1 MHIFQRKIKQGG
13 GIIVYIKNHIDFKN
27 VKLQQDYNTESVWI
41 DINLIKEE
49 WVRLGIFYRPPDNSE
64 YLNDIII
71 ENINESIDNLG
82 LEKPVIILGDFNL
95 SNINWDNLK
104 GSNSTEDKFINCFQN
119 NFLEQLVNFKT
130 RGNNILD
137 LILTNHSELINNIHS
152 YMPLG
157 NSDHSGIC
165 FEIYA
170 NLKHKENNEKVFNF
184 RKGNYNKFR
193 ELLSLINWED
203 VFRDKTCSE
212 MWAIFKDIIEKIQL
226 ECIPKIKLRA
236 STNKKPGWWTSE
248 IQRTI
253 KDKENAYKDLINSN
267 YNIIQL
273 DVFRSIRNKLNK
285 LIKKNK
291 RLEQIKISK
300 EIKNPK
306 KFFSYFNSKKKFK
319 SIIKLIR
326 KDNEIAYNDNH
337 IVEIFNNYF
346 SSIFNNKNGNDKV
359 KLLDNI
365 EGHLINNIEI
375 NKNIICKYISSL
387 DIGKAAGPDGL
398 SARILKEGMNSI
410 STALDIIFRKSLCT
424 SEVPEDWTIA
434 NVTPVYKNGCR
445 ESVENYRPISL
456 TSVVCR
462 LLERIIKDS
471 FVSCLQECNII
482 NNSQHG
488 FMKGRSCLTNLL
500 EYINYVTEQ
509 VDCGNAVDVI
519 YLDFAKAF
527 DKVCHVKLISKLQS
541 LGIGGNLLSWI
552 RNWLNNRKQRVVLN
566 GIKSDWMNVESG
578 VPQGSVLGPLLFV
591 LYINDLEIGLG
602 SKVWKFADDTK
613 IVRSIKSINDN
624 CYLQKDLDRL
634 QNWANEN
641 QMEFNVKKCKV
652 MHIGNN
658 NIRFNYEMSENWLD
672 ECWSERDLGIKIDSN
687 MNFSG
692 QSLEARNKAN
702 RMLGFIGRNVTYK
715 SKEVVRRLY
724 NSYVRPH
731 LEYSVQAWRPH
742 LRKDISMLEA
752 VQRRAT
758 RMVPCLRKL
767 DYKDRLKELNLYS
780 VERRYMR
787 GDMIEVYKILNGIDS
802 IRVNEFFE
810 MFDRSITRGNSYKI
824 KMKHSRLD
832 MRKYSFALRVVGN
845 WNSLSDNAVTSQ
857 SLDVFKSRLDKE
869 MDRWNYVN

>member
-1 MHIFQRKIKQGG
+1 MKK
-13 GIIVYIKNHIDFKN
+13 Y
-27 VKLQQDYNTESVWI
+27 
-41 DINLIKEE
+41 
-49 WVRLGIFYRPPDNSE
+49 
-64 YLNDIII
+64 
-71 ENINESIDNLG
+71 SI
-82 LEKPVIILGDFNL
+82 
-95 SNINWDNLK
+95 
-104 GSNSTEDKFINCFQN
+104 
-119 NFLEQLVNFKT
+119 
-130 RGNNILD
+130 
-137 LILTNHSELINNIHS
+137 
-152 YMPLG
+152 
-157 NSDHSGIC
+157 
-165 FEIYA
+165 
-170 NLKHKENNEKVFNF
+170 F

-203 VFRDKTCSE
+203 VFRDKSCSE
-212 MWAIFKDIIEKIQL
+212 MWAIFIDIIEKIQL
-226 ECIPKIKLRA
+226 ECIPKIKLRT
-236 STNKKPGWWTSE
+236 STNKKPGWWTSD
-248 IQRTI
+248 IQRII
-253 KDKENAYKDLINSN
+253 KDKEKAYKDLINSN
-267 YNIIQL
+267 YNIVQL
-273 DVFRSIRNKLNK
+273 EIFRGIRNKLNK

-291 RLEQIKISK
+291 RLEQIKISR
-300 EIKNPK
+300 EYKNTK

-319 SIIKLIR
+319 NTIKLI
-326 KDNEIAYNDNH
+326 KKGNEIGYNDNQ
-337 IVEIFNNYF
+337 IVKIFNNHF
-346 SSIFNNKNGNDKV
+346 SSVFNNKKV
-359 KLLDNI
+359 NEKVQLLDNI

-375 NKNIICKYISSL
+375 NKSIICKYINSL

-410 STALDIIFRKSLCT
+410 SIALDIIFRQSLCT
-424 SEVPEDWTIA
+424 SEVPDDWKMA

-445 ESVENYRPISL
+445 ESAENYRPISL

-471 FVSCLQECNII
+471 FVNCLQECNII

-500 EYINYVTEQ
+500 EYLNYVTEQ
-509 VDCGNAVDVI
+509 VDCGNAIDVI

-527 DKVCHVKLISKLQS
+527 DKVCHVKLVAKLEK

-566 GIKSDWMNVESG
+566 GTKSDWGNVGSG

-591 LYINDLEIGLG
+591 LYINDLEIGLC

-672 ECWSERDLGIKIDSN
+672 ECVIEKDLGIKVDIN
-687 MNFSG
+687 MNFSE

-731 LEYSVQAWRPH
+731 LEYSIQAWRPH
-742 LRKDISMLEA
+742 FRKDINMLEA

-758 RMVPCLRKL
+758 RMVPCL
-767 DYKDRLKELNLYS
+767 
-780 VERRYMR
+780 
-787 GDMIEVYKILNGIDS
+787 
-802 IRVNEFFE
+802 
-810 MFDRSITRGNSYKI
+810 
-824 KMKHSRLD
+824 
-832 MRKYSFALRVVGN
+832 
-845 WNSLSDNAVTSQ
+845 
-857 SLDVFKSRLDKE
+857 
-869 MDRWNYVN
+869 